1 MHFYQEKKC
10 GNSWQRSQCSG
21 NSETLAGSHH
31 LGNSSLLHSL
41 KSSVCAKASS
51 LGFQSVA
58 SFQERSQQHPCRRVN
73 RDGKIARKQR
83 GDSPILVSLCQRKSV
98 IREENMGFLNSGKR
112 QGHAFNL
119 RKKGTQTFAKIGRVC
134 GRRKLEKSP
143 RISPNSNLFTYR
155 VYVTV
160 RFCP

>member
-51 LGFQSVA
+51 FGFQSVA

-119 RKKGTQTFAKIGRVC
+119 RKVHRPLLKQEGFVEEENWKRAQEFPPIQIFLHIV
-134 GRRKLEKSP
+134 SM
-143 RISPNSNLFTYR
+143 
-155 VYVTV
+155 
-160 RFCP
+160 